1 MDYTGLHGCD
11 HCSVVR
17 QSKTD
22 WWLVATV
29 TYPTQDDRLVPGIL
43 IFQWDDE
50 LSKAPGTQHACSYD
64 HACRLALTMRSKLPA
79 CIPNYKKENR
89 THDEKETTPQSS
101 TTSSIGRATSNNS
114 PSGRGG

>member
-11 HCSVVR
+11 QCSMVR
-17 QSKTD
+17 QSKLD

-50 LSKAPGTQHACSYD
+50 LAKVLGTQHACSYD

-79 CIPNYKKENR
+79 CIPNHKKENR
-89 THDEKETTPQSS
+89 THDEQETTTQSS
-101 TTSSIGRATSNNS
+101 PARTIGSATSSP
-114 PSGRGG
+114 PSERRGG